1 MSPILIISCFIII
14 ILLYFL
20 RKRLKGGV
28 CENKH
33 DMTNKIIII
42 TGSSSGIGKE
52 SALDLLNHN
61 AKVIFACRSEERTMK
76 IINNLPENL
85 RKNAFFMKLDVSDL
99 TSIYNFVQEIKKK
112 YKKIDILMN
121 NAGCMPIKF
130 IWTEDG
136 YDVNFVT
143 NYIGPF
149 LLSALLLPVM
159 NKESK
164 DSKIINISS
173 AMHLWPKIEMGE
185 IKNYAN
191 KEYMKNFY
199 QDSKIKGVFNV
210 LYNNTKLFI
219 IYMTNYF
226 ALLCEKNNLNIKNVC
241 LHPGLVQSEFFEK
254 STKVNPLAKALIFIL
269 QFLVNF
275 LTKNPVEG
283 AQTQLHLSYAKNS
296 EIINGGYYQDCKI
309 EKPGL
314 FAINENLRNDVI
326 NWTIDELKNKFKNE
340 PDIQNLEY
348 YEKLL

>member
-1 MSPILIISCFIII
+1 MSPIFIISCLIII
-14 ILLYFL
+14 IFLYFL
-20 RKRLKGGV
+20 RKKLKGGV

-33 DMTNKIIII
+33 DMSDKIIII

-76 IINNLPENL
+76 IINNLPENI
-85 RKNAFFMKLDVSDL
+85 RKNAIFMKLDVSNL
-99 TSIYNFVQEIKKK
+99 TSIYNFVQEIKNKFQ
-112 YKKIDILMN
+112 KIDILMN
-121 NAGCMPIKF
+121 NAGCMPLKF
-130 IWTEDG
+130 DWTEDE
-136 YDVNFVT
+136 YDSNFVT

-149 LLSALLLPVM
+149 LLSALFLPIL
-159 NKESK
+159 NKESE

-173 AMHLWPKIEMGE
+173 AMHLWPKIEKGE

-199 QDSKIKGVFNV
+199 NDSKTKGVYNT
-210 LYNNTKLFI
+210 LYNNTKLFV

-226 ALLCEKNNLNIKNVC
+226 ALFCEKKNLNIKNVC
-241 LHPGLVQSEFFEK
+241 LHPGLVQTEFFEK
-254 STKVNPLAKALIFIL
+254 GANVNPLVKVMKFIL
-269 QFLVNF
+269 QILINF
-275 LTKNPVEG
+275 ITKNPVEG

-296 EIINGGYYQDCKI
+296 ELINGGYYQDCKI

-314 FAINENLRNDVI
+314 FAINENLKSDVI

-340 PDIQNLEY
+340 VDIQNLEY

>member
-1 MSPILIISCFIII
+1 MSPIFIISCLIII
-14 ILLYFL
+14 IFLYFL
-20 RKRLKGGV
+20 RKKLKGGV

-33 DMTNKIIII
+33 DMSDKIIII

-76 IINNLPENL
+76 IINNLPENI
-85 RKNAFFMKLDVSDL
+85 RKNAIFMKLDVSNL
-99 TSIYNFVQEIKKK
+99 TSIYNFVQEIKNKFQ
-112 YKKIDILMN
+112 KIDILMN
-121 NAGCMPIKF
+121 NAGCMPLKF
-130 IWTEDG
+130 DWTDDG
-136 YDVNFVT
+136 YDSNFVT

-149 LLSALLLPVM
+149 LLSALFLPIL
-159 NKESK
+159 NKESE

-173 AMHLWPKIEMGE
+173 AMHLWPKIEKGE

-199 QDSKIKGVFNV
+199 NDSKTKGVYNT
-210 LYNNTKLFI
+210 LYNNTKLFV

-226 ALLCEKNNLNIKNVC
+226 ALFCEKKNLNIKNVC
-241 LHPGLVQSEFFEK
+241 LHPGLVQTEFFEK
-254 STKVNPLAKALIFIL
+254 GANVNPLVKVMKFIL
-269 QFLVNF
+269 QILINF
-275 LTKNPVEG
+275 ITKNPVEG

-296 EIINGGYYQDCKI
+296 ELINGGYYQDCKI

-314 FAINENLRNDVI
+314 FAINENLKSDVI

-340 PDIQNLEY
+340 VDIQNLEY

>member
-1 MSPILIISCFIII
+1 
-14 ILLYFL
+14 
-20 RKRLKGGV
+20 
-28 CENKH
+28 
-33 DMTNKIIII
+33 
-42 TGSSSGIGKE
+42 
-52 SALDLLNHN
+52 
-61 AKVIFACRSEERTMK
+61 
-76 IINNLPENL
+76 
-85 RKNAFFMKLDVSDL
+85 
-99 TSIYNFVQEIKKK
+99 
-112 YKKIDILMN
+112 MN

-130 IWTEDG
+130 FWTEDG
-136 YDVNFVT
+136 YDANFVT

-159 NKESK
+159 NKESE

-314 FAINENLRNDVI
+314 FSINENLRNDVI

>member
-1 MSPILIISCFIII
+1 MSPIFIISCLIII
-14 ILLYFL
+14 IFLYFL
-20 RKRLKGGV
+20 RKKLKGGV

-33 DMTNKIIII
+33 DMSDKIIII

-76 IINNLPENL
+76 IINNLPENI
-85 RKNAFFMKLDVSDL
+85 RKNAIFMKLDVSNL
-99 TSIYNFVQEIKKK
+99 TSIYNFVQEIKNKFQ
-112 YKKIDILMN
+112 KIDILMN
-121 NAGCMPIKF
+121 NAGCMPLKF
-130 IWTEDG
+130 DWTKDG
-136 YDVNFVT
+136 YDSNFVT

-149 LLSALLLPVM
+149 LLSALFLPIL
-159 NKESK
+159 NKESE

-173 AMHLWPKIEMGE
+173 AMHLWPKIEKGE
-185 IKNYAN
+185 IKNYTN

-199 QDSKIKGVFNV
+199 NDSKTKGVYNT
-210 LYNNTKLFI
+210 LYNNTKLFV

-226 ALLCEKNNLNIKNVC
+226 ALFCEKKNLNIKNVC
-241 LHPGLVQSEFFEK
+241 LHPGLVQTEFFEK
-254 STKVNPLAKALIFIL
+254 GANVNPLVKVMKFIL
-269 QFLVNF
+269 QILINF
-275 LTKNPVEG
+275 ITKNPVEG

-296 EIINGGYYQDCKI
+296 ELINGGYYQDCKI

-314 FAINENLRNDVI
+314 FAINENLKSDVI

-340 PDIQNLEY
+340 VDIQNLEY

>member
-1 MSPILIISCFIII
+1 MSPIFIISCLIII
-14 ILLYFL
+14 IFLYFL
-20 RKRLKGGV
+20 RKKLKGGV

-33 DMTNKIIII
+33 DMSDKIIII

-76 IINNLPENL
+76 IINSLPENI
-85 RKNAFFMKLDVSDL
+85 RKNAIFMKLDVSNL
-99 TSIYNFVQEIKKK
+99 TSIYNFVQEIKNKFQ
-112 YKKIDILMN
+112 KIDILMN
-121 NAGCMPIKF
+121 NAGCMPLKF
-130 IWTEDG
+130 DWTEDE
-136 YDVNFVT
+136 YDSNFVT

-149 LLSALLLPVM
+149 LLSALFLPIL
-159 NKESK
+159 NKESE

-173 AMHLWPKIEMGE
+173 AMHLWPKIEKGE

-199 QDSKIKGVFNV
+199 NDSKTKGVYNT
-210 LYNNTKLFI
+210 LYNNTKLFV

-226 ALLCEKNNLNIKNVC
+226 ALFCEKKNLNIKNVC
-241 LHPGLVQSEFFEK
+241 LHPGLVQTEFFEK
-254 STKVNPLAKALIFIL
+254 GANVNPLVKVMKFIL
-269 QFLVNF
+269 QILINF
-275 LTKNPVEG
+275 ITKNPVEG

-296 EIINGGYYQDCKI
+296 ELINGGYYQDCKI

-314 FAINENLRNDVI
+314 FAINENLKSDVI

-340 PDIQNLEY
+340 VDIQNLEY
-348 YEKLL
+348 YE

>member
-1 MSPILIISCFIII
+1 MSPIFIISCLIII
-14 ILLYFL
+14 IFLYFL
-20 RKRLKGGV
+20 RKKLKGGV

-33 DMTNKIIII
+33 DMSDKIIII

-76 IINNLPENL
+76 IINNLPENI
-85 RKNAFFMKLDVSDL
+85 RKNAIFMKLDVSNL
-99 TSIYNFVQEIKKK
+99 TSIYNFVQEIKNKFQ
-112 YKKIDILMN
+112 KIDILMN
-121 NAGCMPIKF
+121 NAGCMPLKF
-130 IWTEDG
+130 DWTEDG
-136 YDVNFVT
+136 YDSNFVT

-149 LLSALLLPVM
+149 LLSALFLPIL
-159 NKESK
+159 NKESE

-173 AMHLWPKIEMGE
+173 AMHLWPKIEKGE

-199 QDSKIKGVFNV
+199 NDSKTKGVYNT
-210 LYNNTKLFI
+210 LYNNTKLFV

-226 ALLCEKNNLNIKNVC
+226 ALFCEKKNLNIKNVC
-241 LHPGLVQSEFFEK
+241 LHPGLVQTEFFEK
-254 STKVNPLAKALIFIL
+254 GANVNPLVKVMKFIL
-269 QFLVNF
+269 QILINF
-275 LTKNPVEG
+275 ITKNPVEG

-296 EIINGGYYQDCKI
+296 ELINGGYYQDCKI

-314 FAINENLRNDVI
+314 FAINENLKSDVI

-340 PDIQNLEY
+340 VDIQNLEY

>member
-14 ILLYFL
+14 IVLYFL

-33 DMTNKIIII
+33 DMTNKTIII

-130 IWTEDG
+130 FWTEDG
-136 YDVNFVT
+136 YDANFVT

>member
-1 MSPILIISCFIII
+1 MSPIFIISCLIII
-14 ILLYFL
+14 IFLYFL
-20 RKRLKGGV
+20 RKKLKGGV

-33 DMTNKIIII
+33 DMSDKIIII

-76 IINNLPENL
+76 IINNLPENI
-85 RKNAFFMKLDVSDL
+85 RKNAIFMKLDVSNL
-99 TSIYNFVQEIKKK
+99 TSIYNFVQEIKNKFQ
-112 YKKIDILMN
+112 KIDILMN
-121 NAGCMPIKF
+121 NAGCMPLKF
-130 IWTEDG
+130 DWTEDG
-136 YDVNFVT
+136 YDSNFVT

-149 LLSALLLPVM
+149 LLSALFLPIL
-159 NKESK
+159 NKESE

-173 AMHLWPKIEMGE
+173 AMHLWPKIEKGE

-199 QDSKIKGVFNV
+199 NDSKTKGVYNT
-210 LYNNTKLFI
+210 LYNNTKLFV

-226 ALLCEKNNLNIKNVC
+226 ALFCEKKNLNIKNVC
-241 LHPGLVQSEFFEK
+241 LHPGLVQTEFFEK
-254 STKVNPLAKALIFIL
+254 GANVNPLVKVMKFFLQIVINFI
-269 QFLVNF
+269 
-275 LTKNPVEG
+275 TKNPVEG

-296 EIINGGYYQDCKI
+296 ELINGGYYQDCKI

-314 FAINENLRNDVI
+314 FAINENLKSDVI

-340 PDIQNLEY
+340 VDIQNLEY
-348 YEKLL
+348 YEKLI

>member
-1 MSPILIISCFIII
+1 MSPIFIISCLIII
-14 ILLYFL
+14 IFLYFL
-20 RKRLKGGV
+20 RKKLKGGV

-33 DMTNKIIII
+33 DMSDKIIII

-76 IINNLPENL
+76 IINNLPENI
-85 RKNAFFMKLDVSDL
+85 RKNAIFMKLDVSNL
-99 TSIYNFVQEIKKK
+99 TSIDNFVQETKNKFQ
-112 YKKIDILMN
+112 KIDILMN
-121 NAGCMPIKF
+121 NAGCMPLKF
-130 IWTEDG
+130 DWTDDG
-136 YDVNFVT
+136 YDSNFVT

-149 LLSALLLPVM
+149 LLSALFLPFL
-159 NKESK
+159 NKESE

-173 AMHLWPKIEMGE
+173 AMHLWPKIEKGE

-199 QDSKIKGVFNV
+199 NDSKTKGVYNT
-210 LYNNTKLFI
+210 LYNNTKLFV

-226 ALLCEKNNLNIKNVC
+226 ALFCEKKNLNIKNVC
-241 LHPGLVQSEFFEK
+241 LHPGLVQTEFFEK
-254 STKVNPLAKALIFIL
+254 GANVNPLVKVMKFIL
-269 QFLVNF
+269 QILINF
-275 LTKNPVEG
+275 ITKNPVEG

-296 EIINGGYYQDCKI
+296 ELINGGYYQDCKI

-314 FAINENLRNDVI
+314 FAINENLKSDVI

-340 PDIQNLEY
+340 VDIQNLEY

>member
-1 MSPILIISCFIII
+1 MSPIFIISCLIII
-14 ILLYFL
+14 IFLYFL
-20 RKRLKGGV
+20 RKKLKGGV

-33 DMTNKIIII
+33 DMSDKIIII

-76 IINNLPENL
+76 IINNLPENI
-85 RKNAFFMKLDVSDL
+85 RKNAIFMKLDVSNL
-99 TSIYNFVQEIKKK
+99 TSIYNFVQEIKNKFQ
-112 YKKIDILMN
+112 KIDILMN
-121 NAGCMPIKF
+121 NAGCMPLKF
-130 IWTEDG
+130 DWTEDG
-136 YDVNFVT
+136 YDSNFVT

-149 LLSALLLPVM
+149 LLSALFLPIL
-159 NKESK
+159 NKESE

-173 AMHLWPKIEMGE
+173 AMHLWPKIEKGE

-199 QDSKIKGVFNV
+199 NDSKTKGVYNT
-210 LYNNTKLFI
+210 LYNNTKLFV

-226 ALLCEKNNLNIKNVC
+226 ALFCEKKNLNIKNVC
-241 LHPGLVQSEFFEK
+241 LHPGLVQTEFFEK
-254 STKVNPLAKALIFIL
+254 GANVNPLVKVMKFIL
-269 QFLVNF
+269 QILINF
-275 LTKNPVEG
+275 ITKNPVEG

-296 EIINGGYYQDCKI
+296 ELINGGYYQDCKI

-314 FAINENLRNDVI
+314 FAINENLKSDVI

-340 PDIQNLEY
+340 VDIQNLEY
-348 YEKLL
+348 YEKL